1 MVVLVSS
8 IIAYIVTEVLEKKDA
23 LILTGAVEEGL
34 PSWQLPWKFNVV
46 NTSLPCAAARLA
58 EPDSTHNLSSTNPF
72 EMVDDFGI
80 GLFMVALVSI
90 LQHLAIAKFY
100 TRKNDFFFKLTRI
113 NILINIIGCLQANDS

>member
-1 MVVLVSS
+1 MRKSKWAISIARNSMVVLVSS

-46 NTSLPCAAARLA
+46 NTSLPC
-58 EPDSTHNLSSTNPF
+58 EPDPDSTHNLSSTNPF

-100 TRKNDFFFKLTRI
+100 TRKNDIFF
-113 NILINIIGCLQANDS
+113 